1 MTMLLPLALLI
12 AQTAPAAA
20 VPPRCDGVRGAMP
33 AALAGWSLTAAM
45 PTIGKAFTVS
55 AADPATVHGLRINE
69 ATRAGGAA
77 LVPFEISEDATYHVA
92 VSDRAWIDVAAG
104 NNVIRSSAHMHGPA
118 CSGIVK
124 VVDFPLKRG
133 RYALH
138 LTGISAPS
146 VKVLIART

>member
-1 MTMLLPLALLI
+1 MLLSLALL
-12 AQTAPAAA
+12 AVQAAPAAA
-20 VPPRCDGVRGAMP
+20 PRCDSVRVAMP
-33 AALAGWSLTAAM
+33 ASLTGWSLNAAG

-55 AADPATVHGLRINE
+55 AADPATVRGLRTSE
-69 ATRAGGAA
+69 LTRTGGAA
-77 LVPFEISEDATYHVA
+77 LVPFEVAEDATYHVA
-92 VSDRAWIDVAAG
+92 VSDRAWVDVAAG
-104 NNVIRSSAHMHGPA
+104 DDLIKSSAHMHGPP
-118 CSGIVK
+118 CTGIAK

>member
-1 MTMLLPLALLI
+1 MLLSLALLI

-20 VPPRCDGVRGAMP
+20 VPPRCDRVRVAMP
-33 AALAGWSLTAAM
+33 ASLVGWSETAAA

-55 AADPATVHGLRINE
+55 AADPTTVRGLRTSE
-69 ATRAGGAA
+69 LTRTGGAA
-77 LVPFEISEDATYHVA
+77 LVPFEVAEDATYHVA
-92 VSDRAWIDVAAG
+92 VSDRAWIDIAAG
-104 NNVIRSSAHMHGPA
+104 NDLIKSSAHMHGPP
-118 CSGIVK
+118 CTGIAK